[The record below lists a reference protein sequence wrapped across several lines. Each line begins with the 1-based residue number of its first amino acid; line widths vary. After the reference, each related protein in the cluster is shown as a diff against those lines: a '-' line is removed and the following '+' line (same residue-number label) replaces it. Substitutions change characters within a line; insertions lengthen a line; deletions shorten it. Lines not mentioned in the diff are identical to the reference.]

1 MPLITTHNYFAKDVF
16 NGSKKEITKTF
27 QEKQKLY
34 ELFAQGFDPFI
45 FYEFFKIKKYD
56 LQEYCHYNNTDTF
69 FLNFI
74 KNIKE
79 KKLENHPSILASL
92 YGHLTH
98 YVLDS
103 TTHPYIIYKTGEY
116 RKEKPKTLKYNG
128 LHNKMELEID
138 YFLYEQREHK
148 PFKNFKIHKHLITK
162 EKLNKE
168 LINLLNKTYKETF
181 SIENGGEKYQKG
193 CKNMY
198 YSYKFLI
205 VDQTGIKKFFYQ
217 LFDKMTPKKEG
228 IYANYSSHI
237 RNVDSSLFNNDHH
250 LWNNP
255 FDKTITSNESFFD
268 LYNKALKDCITLFEA
283 THKFLHNKIAEEEY
297 KKILKDKS
305 YASGLSWHI
314 KEEMKYLEF

>member
-16 NGSKKEITKTF
+16 NNCTKKITNTF
-27 QEKQKLY
+27 KEKKNLY

-45 FYEFFKIKKYD
+45 FYEFFKIKKHD

-74 KNIKE
+74 KYIKIN
-79 KKLENHPSILASL
+79 KLQKNPIVLASL

-98 YVLDS
+98 YILDS

-116 RKEKPKTLKYNG
+116 KKEKPETIKYNG
-128 LHNKMELEID
+128 LHNKMEMEID
-138 YFLYEQREHK
+138 AFLYKQKEKK

-162 EKLNKE
+162 EKLDKE

-181 SIENGGEKYQKG
+181 SIENGGNKYQKG
-193 CKNMY
+193 CQYMY
-198 YSYKFLI
+198 YAYKFLI

-228 IYANYSSHI
+228 VYANYSSHI
-237 RNVDSSLFNNDHH
+237 NNSHTSIFNNEHH
-250 LWNNP
+250 TWNNP
-255 FDKTITSNESFFD
+255 FDKKIKSNESFFD
-268 LYNKALKDCITLFEA
+268 LYNKALKECIALFEA
-283 THKFLHNKIAEEEY
+283 THTFIQNKMTEEEY
-297 KKILKDKS
+297 KKVLKDKS
-305 YASGLSWHI
+305 YATGLSWHI
-314 KEEMKYLEF
+314 KKDMKYLEF